1 MYHMIAFVGGFLLD
15 LLLGDP
21 YTFPHPVR
29 LIGRFIAAL
38 ENHFLGEKGNEKMLR
53 CVIGMPCNLLRD
65 CRCSGRRILAPS
77 NVWMRGRTFDDLS
90 GISTLLFM

>member
-1 MYHMIAFVGGFLLD
+1 MYHMIAFAGGFLLD

-38 ENHFLGEKGNEKMLR
+38 ENHFLGEKGNEK
-53 CVIGMPCNLLRD
+53 N
-65 CRCSGRRILAPS
+65 
-77 NVWMRGRTFDDLS
+77 
-90 GISTLLFM
+90 ISAGAVL